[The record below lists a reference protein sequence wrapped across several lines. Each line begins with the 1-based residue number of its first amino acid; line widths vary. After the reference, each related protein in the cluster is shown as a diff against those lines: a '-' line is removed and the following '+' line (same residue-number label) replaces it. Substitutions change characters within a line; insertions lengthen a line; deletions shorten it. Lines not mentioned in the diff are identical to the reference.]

1 MEKILIISTSY
12 SDIETEIKEFIM
24 VLSTI
29 GFEVEQAINID
40 ASLLTDSSFMQ
51 QYKCFFCIIT
61 NTWENNL
68 SQQDFIKAI
77 ELINLNNR
85 PYWTVC
91 DQKTIY
97 ARTILRE
104 INDLDDLPSKFEK
117 HYVYFL
123 IHIYHIFTKE
133 HIVDPDHRF
142 GNWVHPYRIL
152 EEVNKYF
159 STQFEYSING

>member
-24 VLSTI
+24 VLKTI
-29 GFEVEQAINID
+29 GFEVEQAKDID
-40 ASLLTDSSFMQ
+40 VSLLRDSSFME

-61 NTWENNL
+61 NAWENNL
-68 SQQDFIKAI
+68 SQLDFVKVI
-77 ELINLNNR
+77 ELINNNEK

-97 ARTILRE
+97 ARTLLRE
-104 INDLDDLPSKFEK
+104 IKDLNDLPAKFEK

-133 HIVDPDHRF
+133 HIRDPDQRF
-142 GNWVHPYRIL
+142 GNWVHPYRVL

-159 STQFEYSING
+159 STQFEYSLND